1 MTEKPRV
8 KLIIRGLNALMKS
21 QPAVDAVASR
31 GAAIARAAGPN
42 FEMVVK
48 PHRYRARVY
57 VRAANDEGRK
67 EEAREKRLTRALDA
81 GR

>member
-1 MTEKPRV
+1 MVQV
-8 KLIIRGLNALMKS
+8 KLNIRGINAVMTS
-21 QPAVDAVASR
+21 APVADEVAR
-31 GAAIARAAGPN
+31 RAYRIAGAAGPN

-48 PHRYRARVY
+48 PHRYTARAY

-67 EEAREKRLTRALDA
+67 EEARDKKLTRAIDA